1 MISAGKKDVYY
12 NLDTTLTAPSS
23 APDELDRVE
32 KEKKQEEEDAIKQA
46 EKAERI
52 SKNNNTEIIE
62 TPNKT
67 TYSSNV

>member
-1 MISAGKKDVYY
+1 MMIMDKEKKVQ
-12 NLDTTLTAPSS
+12 
-23 APDELDRVE
+23 EE

-67 TYSSNV
+67 TYSSDV